1 MAEMGYSDRK
11 SAPGEPSA
19 AYSHAVYGYEH
30 TPAYQAE
37 ALVKHHVLARAGGRL
52 SLSAWY
58 RVDDLPPGEGV
69 IGDEHN
75 RHLGILDVAGAPKPA
90 FWALRHLAQL
100 FAGKV
105 RSLDGRIRVERAAGS
120 ESEVHAFE
128 RKDGTMLVFGWLRSP
143 PVRDEAAAPAE
154 DPRREVVSVILPRG
168 GGRLSVRTAVGDPA
182 ASGARLAGS
191 VLSGVELTGDR
202 VFVGVIAR

>member
-11 SAPGEPSA
+11 SAPDEPSA
-19 AYSHAVYGYEH
+19 GYSHAVYGYEH

-75 RHLGILDVAGAPKPA
+75 RHLGILDVHGAPKPS

-100 FAGKV
+100 FSGKV
-105 RSLDGRIRVERAAGS
+105 RSLEGRLRVEAPEGS

-128 RKDGTMLVFGWLRSP
+128 RKDGVVLVFGWLRSSP
-143 PVRDEAAAPAE
+143 ARGDGAAPTA
-154 DPRREVVSVILPRG
+154 DARREVVRVVLPRG
-168 GGRLSVRTAVGDPA
+168 GARLSVRSAVGDPV
-182 ASGARLAGS
+182 SSSARLAGS
-191 VLSGVELTGDR
+191 VLSSVELTGDR
-202 VFVGVIAR
+202 VFVGVVSP